1 MEVCCVEFRSAE
13 RNSEINFDAG
23 VSVWLPGNGI
33 KEKKKISQAEP
44 ARLIGKRYIYIN
56 EGDKGSQG
64 LRLWGRKSSSRIKRC
79 ARSIRQSI
87 NPEDREKFSLWK
99 NEWAG
104 KKSRLLRASWY
115 TTFRSKPKYPNFE
128 NSQFFSRIYICYI
141 RNRSIRTHQWIN
153 SP

>member
-1 MEVCCVEFRSAE
+1 MLNFEVLK
-13 RNSEINFDAG
+13 EIRKLISMLVYQFGCQEMGLKKRKKYRKLSQPD
-23 VSVWLPGNGI
+23 SL
-33 KEKKKISQAEP
+33 EKDI
-44 ARLIGKRYIYIN
+44 YTYIN

-87 NPEDREKFSLWK
+87 NPKDREKFERA
-99 NEWAG
+99 NGRG
-104 KKSRLLRASWY
+104 KSHDCCVHLD

>member
-33 KEKKKISQAEP
+33 KKKKKISQAEP
-44 ARLIGKRYIYIN
+44 ARLIGKRYIYIYIN

-87 NPEDREKFSLWK
+87 NPEDREKFERA
-99 NEWAG
+99 NGRG
-104 KKSRLLRASWY
+104 KSHDCCMHLDTRH
-115 TTFRSKPKYPNFE
+115 FDPNQSIQILKIL
-128 NSQFFSRIYICYI
+128 NSFLEYICYI